1 MIYMEKLNILVVD
14 DSQSFREIITEFLKE
29 QNEVGEVLTAKSGNE
44 AIELLKKFLPN
55 VILMDIV
62 MPGLNGFETSEIIR
76 KEHPLIPII
85 VLSGNEITD
94 ADEMVKKL
102 NLNGYI
108 SKLNIMRELMPMI
121 FKSIRK
127 N

>member
-1 MIYMEKLNILVVD
+1 MEKLNILVVD